1 MSFEYLIAKRYL
13 TQKKE
18 TGFITLIIYISIAGL
33 SIGIAALVLTLGVLN
48 GFEQTIR
55 EKVLSFQP
63 HLRVE
68 RFHTNPIS
76 QHLEIQ
82 ELLKKYPEVSAV
94 SPFVEQVSIIR
105 FGSLEDGIMVRGIV
119 PESQSDVNDISQ
131 FVSGGEV
138 QLGSEFSDIPGIII
152 GSDIAE
158 RFELSYG
165 DEVILASP
173 AGLRSGG
180 IDRPRRNLYEVR
192 GLIDTGMSE
201 FDNSFAFI
209 HLTEAQYLFN
219 MRDQVSGFGLR
230 LYDRLNAPV
239 IQQNIN
245 NELGY
250 PFYARTWLDTNNVL
264 FDWMDVQRLPFL
276 IAFGMIILVGSLN
289 LVSTLILIILEKQK
303 DIGILKSMGATSRSI
318 IKIFFIDG
326 ILIGLLSISAG
337 SVLALVLGML
347 QNNFEIIS
355 VSKDVY
361 YISSFPIDMAWS
373 VFFQIG
379 IIALL
384 LCLGA
389 TLYPAWKASNMRPFE
404 AIKRD

>member
-18 TGFITLIIYISIAGL
+18 TGFITLITYISIAGL

-68 RFHTNPIS
+68 RFHTNPII
-76 QHLEIQ
+76 QYLEIQ
-82 ELLKKYPEVSAV
+82 ELLNKYPEVSAV

-119 PESQSDVNDISQ
+119 PESQSDVNDMSQ
-131 FVSGGEV
+131 FVSGGKV
-138 QLGSEFSDIPGIII
+138 QLGSEYSDTPGIIL

-158 RFELSYG
+158 RFDLSVG

-180 IDRPRRNLYEVR
+180 IGRPRRNLYEVR

-209 HLTEAQYLFN
+209 HLNEAQYLFN

-239 IQQNIN
+239 VQQKIN
-245 NELGY
+245 SELGY

-264 FDWMDVQRLPFL
+264 FDWMNVQRLPFL

-318 IKIFFIDG
+318 TKIFFIDG
-326 ILIGLLSISAG
+326 LLIGLLSISAG
-337 SVLALVLGML
+337 SVLALVLGIL

-389 TLYPAWKASNMRPFE
+389 TLYPAWKASSMSPFE